1 MTYKERKEKEKHLLY
16 LIKQNRLRCLDKT
29 AEDFNC
35 CKTVHCKNFARAN
48 SVDYIVQS
56 WRLGYLSIYCKVCG
70 SSPPWIDNELVD

>member
-35 CKTVHCKNFARAN
+35 CKKTIRRMISDLREDGYDIVYSRISN
-48 SVDYIVQS
+48 SYQIN
-56 WRLGYLSIYCKVCG
+56 Y
-70 SSPPWIDNELVD
+70 